1 MKRSFKGILSVCV
14 AVAAFFAVSVSADI
28 QTTDQTKAREGNV
41 LVEVPGTFYNKGNEK
56 ILYRL
61 NLIRYTACREGE
73 PEVNAD
79 NTGSTGRKLSLAA
92 DWGAS
97 PTADQLKNKNGD
109 YGPLQWSAELEKI
122 AEIRSAESLLSL
134 SLTRPN
140 SYYEG
145 AISMTVNGYGFFSGE
160 TVVWNMDKGFNEA
173 IDTILLERTAW
184 ASQNSALTTGH
195 YTYLIGM
202 NRTYAGM
209 SCFRCEKDADGKAV
223 SYKYG
228 GTNCKWGATA
238 LVLSE
243 TPKAGSKFPL
253 NRDRLYFSTNLS
265 SYKMTTTPRALTGDH
280 TQLVE
285 VATDHVKGFKINGSD
300 RIPNDGKTALAAV
313 VKLNIPG
320 ECVPVDAIGS
330 WKVHSGVEWSSSDT
344 SVATVDENGVVT
356 GIAKGNATIT
366 AKAGSLK
373 ATHKVSVK
381 ELLRVEIP
389 DEIKVTA
396 GCDVSEVKLPETVKA
411 TWSDGKVTDEA
422 VTWDTADLTQ
432 DLLNTRAGTSVFLKG
447 DVSGLFTAQKITVDP
462 ATAKEI
468 EFEKIISTKSGTAP
482 ELPEK
487 ARVTWS
493 NGEVTDSVINWEKLT
508 KDDYT
513 SKIGKTISLKGN
525 CDGTEVIITIKVIR
539 PSLTKIEWISEPAKK
554 IYQEGEILN
563 VEGGKISLD
572 YDDGSS
578 YEVVLTPDMVE
589 GFSDKPGSYTLKV
602 SYEKQSITYDVRV
615 DAKATNTPVPVTY
628 KPAEPEVKADEALI
642 SGNSYKLS
650 GSSAVFEK
658 AGGKATVS
666 IPAGIKANG
675 KVYKVTSIADNAFK
689 NDLTIKKLVI
699 GENVTVIGK
708 NAFNGCKNLKSITVK
723 TKKLKASKVGKNA
736 FKGINK
742 KAVFKLP
749 KKKFKVYKAI
759 FKKSA
764 KSSKIKYKKI

>member
-109 YGPLQWSAELEKI
+109 YVPLQWSAELEKI

-300 RIPNDGKTALAAV
+300 RIPNDGKTVAKIRSFIDSSKFFYTFLAYSPFVFTKNRTNRKLMGALMAYIGHGAQTLSTPTHRK
-313 VKLNIPG
+313 KLSNIVWMPQF
-320 ECVPVDAIGS
+320 IR
-330 WKVHSGVEWSSSDT
+330 WL
-344 SVATVDENGVVT
+344 
-356 GIAKGNATIT
+356 NANPP
-366 AKAGSLK
+366 ALF
-373 ATHKVSVK
+373 
-381 ELLRVEIP
+381 LL
-389 DEIKVTA
+389 
-396 GCDVSEVKLPETVKA
+396 
-411 TWSDGKVTDEA
+411 
-422 VTWDTADLTQ
+422 
-432 DLLNTRAGTSVFLKG
+432 
-447 DVSGLFTAQKITVDP
+447 GL
-462 ATAKEI
+462 
-468 EFEKIISTKSGTAP
+468 
-482 ELPEK
+482 
-487 ARVTWS
+487 
-493 NGEVTDSVINWEKLT
+493 
-508 KDDYT
+508 
-513 SKIGKTISLKGN
+513 
-525 CDGTEVIITIKVIR
+525 
-539 PSLTKIEWISEPAKK
+539 
-554 IYQEGEILN
+554 
-563 VEGGKISLD
+563 
-572 YDDGSS
+572 
-578 YEVVLTPDMVE
+578 
-589 GFSDKPGSYTLKV
+589 TLKV
-602 SYEKQSITYDVRV
+602 K
-615 DAKATNTPVPVTY
+615 
-628 KPAEPEVKADEALI
+628 
-642 SGNSYKLS
+642 
-650 GSSAVFEK
+650 
-658 AGGKATVS
+658 
-666 IPAGIKANG
+666 
-675 KVYKVTSIADNAFK
+675 
-689 NDLTIKKLVI
+689 
-699 GENVTVIGK
+699 
-708 NAFNGCKNLKSITVK
+708 
-723 TKKLKASKVGKNA
+723 
-736 FKGINK
+736 
-742 KAVFKLP
+742 
-749 KKKFKVYKAI
+749 
-759 FKKSA
+759 
-764 KSSKIKYKKI
+764 